1 MIVIRDWKTFY
12 FDFDWTKG
20 VDKNLKHE
28 VEYIIKSNEALPDGS
43 YSVSDIQDY
52 FEYFIKKHETSTTIH
67 HIHVYINRINHR
79 IVLNMKDAW
88 KLELQTPETM
98 KLFGTTKILIDKT
111 KNGENIPSPE
121 VAEVFLV
128 WCNLVDN

>member
-52 FEYFIKKHETSTTIH
+52 FEYFI
-67 HIHVYINRINHR
+67 
-79 IVLNMKDAW
+79 
-88 KLELQTPETM
+88 
-98 KLFGTTKILIDKT
+98 
-111 KNGENIPSPE
+111 
-121 VAEVFLV
+121 
-128 WCNLVDN
+128 

>member
-43 YSVSDIQDY
+43 CSVSDIQDY
-52 FEYFIKKHETSTTIH
+52 FEYFIKKYETSTTIH
-67 HIHVYINRINHR
+67 HIHVYINRINYR
-79 IVLNMKDAW
+79 IVFNMKDA
-88 KLELQTPETM
+88 
-98 KLFGTTKILIDKT
+98 
-111 KNGENIPSPE
+111 
-121 VAEVFLV
+121 
-128 WCNLVDN
+128 